1 MSLRTML
8 GSLTGRVLAG
18 VALPMI
24 AVALVLGVG
33 GTLAIRATVDAVND
47 RILDAAAR
55 GIADSLTVENGEVA
69 LDLSPTIF
77 GMLENAARDNVY
89 YSIRQ
94 GDRVLTGYAD
104 LPRLSPAADAETPR
118 FADGRYLERDVRL
131 VVRTRRMPG
140 IAQPLAIQVAETL
153 DARSA
158 DVRRL
163 LLALVGLE
171 VVLIALAVLL
181 LPLSVRWGLRPVVRL
196 RGELDR
202 RAASDLTPLPLAHVP
217 GELRD
222 LVAAFNALLARL
234 GEAIGAMRRFTG
246 DASHQ
251 MRTPLSI
258 LRTHVAALRS
268 APPGSGEAYQSMQ
281 DIDAGSARLARLI
294 AQLLALARADNAVP
308 DETALEVVD
317 LAAVVA
323 AVVGEQADGA
333 GAAGVT
339 LSVSGGARDAVTAP
353 ALAIEL
359 LSNLVDNAVH
369 HGGPGTVRVILEDG
383 PAIAVED
390 DGPGIP
396 AAEREHVFVRF
407 ARLRGRGGEGSGLG
421 LPIARALAGAIGATL
436 TLENGSA
443 GRGLRA
449 VVCFPP
455 PPGESFV
462 TGLSR

>member
-1 MSLRTML
+1 MVARTML
-8 GSLTGRVLAG
+8 ESLTARVLAG

-24 AVALVLGVG
+24 AVALALGVG
-33 GTLAIRATVDAVND
+33 GTLAIQATVDAIND

-55 GIADSLTVENGEVA
+55 GIADSLTVENGAVA
-69 LDLSPTIF
+69 LDLPPTIF

-89 YSIRQ
+89 YSIRR

-104 LPRLSPAADAETPR
+104 LPRIAPATDGETPR
-118 FADGRYLERDVRL
+118 FADGRYLDRDVRL

-140 IAQPLAIQVAETL
+140 IAQPIAIQVAETL

-181 LPLSVRWGLRPVVRL
+181 LPLSVRWVLRPVVRL
-196 RGELDR
+196 RAELDR

-251 MRTPLSI
+251 MRTPLTI

-268 APPGSGEAYQSMQ
+268 LPPGSSAARQSIE
-281 DIDAGSARLARLI
+281 DIDAGSVRLARLI
-294 AQLLALARADNAVP
+294 AQLLALARADNAIP
-308 DETALEVVD
+308 GETALEIVD
-317 LAAVVA
+317 LAALVA
-323 AVVGEQADGA
+323 AVVGEQADAAAMAGVVLTVS
-333 GAAGVT
+333 GAAHE
-339 LSVSGGARDAVTAP
+339 AATAP

-359 LSNLVDNAVH
+359 LSNLVDNAVR
-369 HGGPGTVRVILEDG
+369 HGGPGHVRVILEDG

-390 DGPGIP
+390 DGAGIP
-396 AAEREHVFVRF
+396 IAERGRAFERF
-407 ARLRGRGGEGSGLG
+407 TRLRARQAEGSGLG
-421 LPIARALAGAIGATL
+421 LSIARALAGAIGATL
-436 TLENGSA
+436 TLEDGPA

-449 VVCFPP
+449 VVRFPSLP
-455 PPGESFV
+455 
-462 TGLSR
+462 TKAW

>member
-1 MSLRTML
+1 MLARTML
-8 GSLTGRVLAG
+8 ESLTARVLAG

-24 AVALVLGVG
+24 AVALALGVG
-33 GTLAIRATVDAVND
+33 GTLAIQATVDAVND

-55 GIADSLTVENGEVA
+55 GIADSLTVENGAVA
-69 LDLSPTIF
+69 LDLPPTIF

-89 YSIRQ
+89 YSIRR

-104 LPRLSPAADAETPR
+104 LPRIAPATDGETPR
-118 FADGRYLERDVRL
+118 FADGRYLDRDVRL

-140 IAQPLAIQVAETL
+140 IAQPIAIQVAETL

-196 RGELDR
+196 RAELDR

-251 MRTPLSI
+251 MRTPLTI

-268 APPGSGEAYQSMQ
+268 LPPGSSAARQSIE
-281 DIDAGSARLARLI
+281 DIDAGSVRLARLI
-294 AQLLALARADNAVP
+294 AQLLALARADNAIP
-308 DETALEVVD
+308 GETALEIVD
-317 LAAVVA
+317 LAALVA
-323 AVVGEQADGA
+323 AVVGEQADAAAMAGVVLTVS
-333 GAAGVT
+333 GAARE
-339 LSVSGGARDAVTAP
+339 AATAP

-359 LSNLVDNAVH
+359 LSNLVDNAVR
-369 HGGPGTVRVILEDG
+369 HGGPGHVRVILEDG

-390 DGPGIP
+390 DGAGIP
-396 AAEREHVFVRF
+396 IAERGRAFERF
-407 ARLRGRGGEGSGLG
+407 TRLRARQAEGSGLG
-421 LPIARALAGAIGATL
+421 LSIARALAGAIGATL
-436 TLENGSA
+436 TLEDGPA

-449 VVCFPP
+449 VVRFPSSP
-455 PPGESFV
+455 
-462 TGLSR
+462 TKAW

>member
-1 MSLRTML
+1 MLARTML
-8 GSLTGRVLAG
+8 ESLTARVLAG

-24 AVALVLGVG
+24 AVALALGVG
-33 GTLAIRATVDAVND
+33 GTLAIQATVDAVND

-55 GIADSLTVENGEVA
+55 GIADSLTVENGAVA
-69 LDLSPTIF
+69 LDLPPTIF

-89 YSIRQ
+89 YSIRR

-104 LPRLSPAADAETPR
+104 LPRIAPATDGETPR
-118 FADGRYLERDVRL
+118 FADGRYLDRDVRL

-140 IAQPLAIQVAETL
+140 IAQPIAIQVAETL

-196 RGELDR
+196 RAELDR

-251 MRTPLSI
+251 MRTPLTI

-268 APPGSGEAYQSMQ
+268 LPPGSSAARQSIE
-281 DIDAGSARLARLI
+281 DIDAGSVRLARLI
-294 AQLLALARADNAVP
+294 AQLLALARADNAIP
-308 DETALEVVD
+308 GETALEIVD
-317 LAAVVA
+317 LAALVA
-323 AVVGEQADGA
+323 AVVGEQADAAAMAGVVLTVS
-333 GAAGVT
+333 GAARE
-339 LSVSGGARDAVTAP
+339 AATAP

-359 LSNLVDNAVH
+359 LSNLVDNAVR
-369 HGGPGTVRVILEDG
+369 HGGPGHVRVILEDG

-390 DGPGIP
+390 DGAGIP
-396 AAEREHVFVRF
+396 IAERGRAFERF
-407 ARLRGRGGEGSGLG
+407 TRLRARHAEGSGLG
-421 LPIARALAGAIGATL
+421 LSIARALAGAIGATL
-436 TLENGSA
+436 TLEDGPA

-449 VVCFPP
+449 VVRFPSSP
-455 PPGESFV
+455 
-462 TGLSR
+462 TKAW